1 MESRKI
7 YERCYLIQKP
17 LSFGQINCY
26 FSKPVAN
33 AISNKALSNKT
44 FRFSNMPQF
53 EKCLGNFYFYSKEK
67 RIIYT
72 VYSKLS
78 AQHARKTIMIKT
90 ATFCD

>member
-17 LSFGQINCY
+17 LSFGQINRY
-26 FSKPVAN
+26 FLKPVAN

-67 RIIYT
+67 KKSIRCIHKY
-72 VYSKLS
+72 
-78 AQHARKTIMIKT
+78 QHNMLVKQL
-90 ATFCD
+90 